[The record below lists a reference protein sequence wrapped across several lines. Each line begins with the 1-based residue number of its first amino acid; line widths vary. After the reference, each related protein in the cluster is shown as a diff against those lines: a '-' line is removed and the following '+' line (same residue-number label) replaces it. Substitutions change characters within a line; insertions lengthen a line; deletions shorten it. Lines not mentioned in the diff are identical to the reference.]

1 MLSLCPSLGVP
12 EPQPFSQEFTMPTRR
27 NTLRLL
33 VGLPAFC
40 AAPLMPAF
48 AGGTTRAPAIHDVAI
63 KVFQF
68 QPRQIEIRVGDTV
81 RWTNQDGIEHSATAD
96 TMAEDGTRLFDTG
109 LFERDEM
116 REITFTEAGSLDYHC
131 SRHPSMKGLVVVLP

>member
-1 MLSLCPSLGVP
+1 
-12 EPQPFSQEFTMPTRR
+12 MPTRR

-33 VGLPAFC
+33 VSLPAFC

-81 RWTNQDGIEHSATAD
+81 RWTNHDGIEHSATAD
-96 TMAEDGTRLFDTG
+96 AIGEDDTPVFDTG
-109 LFERDEM
+109 LFERGEA
-116 REITFTEAGSLDYHC
+116 REITFTKAATLEYHC
-131 SRHPSMKGLVVVLP
+131 SRHPSMKGLVVVSP